1 MCKHYHAF
9 MAEVRECAQCGT
21 GFTPRREH
29 ARFCSAVCRIAW
41 NRAHDGVAAAPA
53 VAIDW
58 SVTAMAEAVG
68 RFERAWSW
76 ELPRAAVALSET
88 VWWITLIDATLV
100 RYHPRDYESAMVG
113 QAPGGRR
120 KIEHT
125 LGGLRYVRNLLG
137 YSIDPAQLIRP
148 GPSAVHGTRGAG
160 WIWSPLPEPD
170 LAGTPPDA
178 REWELSRYHSYLARL
193 AGRDVARTFA
203 GCAAFL
209 EQAAAEVSA
218 A

>member
-1 MCKHYHAF
+1 
-9 MAEVRECAQCGT
+9 MAEVRKCEQCGT
-21 GFTPRREH
+21 EFTPRREH

-68 RFERAWSW
+68 RFERAGSW
-76 ELPRAAVALSET
+76 DLRRAATALSET
-88 VWWITLIDATLV
+88 VWWITIIDATLV
-100 RYHPRDYESAMVG
+100 RYHPRDYERAMLG
-113 QAPGGRR
+113 QAPGGRG

-125 LGGLRYVRNLLG
+125 LGGLRYVRNQLAC
-137 YSIDPAQLIRP
+137 SIDPAQFISRGP
-148 GPSAVHGTRGAG
+148 GPLHGTHGAG
-160 WIWSPLPEPD
+160 WIWSRPPEPD
-170 LAGTPPDA
+170 LEGAPPDA
-178 REWELSRYHSYLARL
+178 REWELNRYHSYLARL

-203 GCAAFL
+203 RCAAFL
-209 EQAAAEVSA
+209 EQAASEVSA